1 MTDKAVRTDPA
12 RKMTFRLCK
21 MEHTDFVVAECWY
34 HFHSKDFSI
43 EPLDSHNGMF
53 EFKFKRFEGGRITCL
68 RGTYFNQPDRI
79 RFGSITLSA
88 DDLDDVHKMP
98 VDCVVC
104 DEYRCIDSDCS
115 VLFRVAEDKGNHSL
129 EFDVR
134 LFALLRVAMPE
145 VWENIR
151 AEVETRAA

>member
-1 MTDKAVRTDPA
+1 MVGEVRAGLA
-12 RKMTFRLCK
+12 RKQMRQLCK
-21 MEHTDFVVAECWY
+21 MKHTDNVVAECWC

-43 EPLDSHNGMF
+43 EPVDSHNGTF
-53 EFKFKRFEGGRITCL
+53 EFKFQTFHEGRTTCL
-68 RGTYFNQPDRI
+68 RGTYFNQPDSV

-115 VLFRVAEDKGNHSL
+115 VIFRVAEGEGNPDL
-129 EFDVR
+129 EFNVR
-134 LFALLRVAMPE
+134 VIALLRVAMPE
-145 VWENIR
+145 VWERIR
-151 AEVETRAA
+151 AEANTMAA